1 MGFVCKTDVGALQG
15 VVGAIGC
22 DCQNSY
28 TIPERW
34 EERAMMSIDCGNNLV
49 YVDLEE
55 RKEREERED
64 DSPHNLSLPTKQGVL
79 EGQSNNCKNIS
90 TALIKED
97 LEERSND
104 CVDSAIFEGWKG
116 DLEGMSIDC
125 LDNIIL

>member
-1 MGFVCKTDVGALQG
+1 M
-15 VVGAIGC
+15 GAIGC

-90 TALIKED
+90 TALIKGD
-97 LEERSND
+97 LEEWSND
-104 CVDSAIFEGWKG
+104 CVDSAIFEG
-116 DLEGMSIDC
+116 
-125 LDNIIL
+125 